1 MIGALLDH
9 LWQSTLFCVGV
20 WLLMFG
26 LRANGAALRHWLW
39 MLASLK
45 FLVPFSLLYSLGS
58 LAGVLPPVAAQPDL
72 LDEALSAATPVL
84 SPTSFLSVSTSP
96 DATASLGLDAVL
108 IGVWTIGASFVLLRW
123 LVAWRAVDRISRAA
137 RPAPGA
143 SPDAWITDE
152 DIEPSA
158 ARVFQ
163 PVVLLPAALLGKLT
177 APQLEAVLAHEREHI
192 SRRDNLKA
200 SLHRVVEALFWFY
213 PPVWWIGRHMLE
225 ERERA
230 CDEAVIDRGH
240 DPADYAAGILAVC
253 RHCRAHAG
261 HGPALLSSATAGNLT
276 QRVREILAA
285 ARPRSLG
292 FVKAGMLC
300 ACTMIVATVPVFAGA
315 FDVALHRY
323 ELMRSHANAL
333 GAAEISIS
341 LAAPGG
347 PFHQSVLV
355 NGDRVVIR
363 NSSLRD
369 LVALA
374 YGVESWKIVGFDSLL
389 DDVRYDVLARLPR
402 PVNEPEHFDPHALQG
417 TVTKLLASRFG
428 MEIHVNRRCQDPCG
442 RIASLDP
449 PDSPDTR

>member
-9 LWQSTLFCVGV
+9 LWQSTLFCGGV

-58 LAGVLPPVAAQPDL
+58 FVGLLPPVAAQPDL
-72 LDEALSAATPVL
+72 LDGAMSAAAPVL
-84 SPTSFLSVSTSP
+84 SPTSALSIPVST
-96 DATASLGLDAVL
+96 DAPATFGLEALLV
-108 IGVWTIGASFVLLRW
+108 GAWVAGAMLVFLRW
-123 LVAWRAVDRISRAA
+123 FAAWSVANRISRAA
-137 RPAPGA
+137 RPAPG
-143 SPDAWITDE
+143 SPPDARITDE

-158 ARVFQ
+158 ARVLQ

-177 APQLEAVLAHEREHI
+177 EPQLQAVLAHEREHI
-192 SRRDNLKA
+192 TRHDNLKA
-200 SLHRVVEALFWFY
+200 NIHRAVEALFWFY
-213 PPVWWIGRHMLE
+213 PLVWWIGRRLLE

-240 DPADYAAGILAVC
+240 DPEEYAAGILAVC
-253 RHCRAHAG
+253 QHCCARARSGRA
-261 HGPALLSSATAGNLT
+261 PALLSSATAGNLT
-276 QRVREILAA
+276 QRIREILVAN
-285 ARPRSLG
+285 RPRALG
-292 FVKAGMLC
+292 FMKAGALC
-300 ACTMIVATVPVFAGA
+300 ACTLVVATVPVFAGA
-315 FDVALHRY
+315 FDVAMRRY
-323 ELMRSHANAL
+323 DLLRSHASAL
-333 GAAEISIS
+333 GSADVSIAP
-341 LAAPGG
+341 AAPGAPPRG
-347 PFHQSVLV
+347 SVIV
-355 NGDRVVIR
+355 NDDRVVIR

-374 YGVESWKIVGFDSLL
+374 YGVESSKIVGFDSLL
-389 DDVRYDVLARLPR
+389 DDVRYDVYAHLPR

-442 RIASLDP
+442 RVASLDP
-449 PDSPDTR
+449 PDTR

>member
-9 LWQSTLFCVGV
+9 LWQSTLFCGGV
-20 WLLMFG
+20 WLLTFG

-72 LDEALSAATPVL
+72 LDGALSAASPVV
-84 SPTSFLSVSTSP
+84 SPTSFLSVSISP
-96 DATASLGLDAVL
+96 DSTASFGLEAAL
-108 IGVWTIGASFVLLRW
+108 LGVWATGASLVLLRW
-123 LVAWRAVDRISRAA
+123 LAAWRAVDGISRAA

-158 ARVFQ
+158 ARVFH

-177 APQLEAVLAHEREHI
+177 TPQLEAVLAHEREHI
-192 SRRDNLKA
+192 SRHDNLKA
-200 SLHRVVEALFWFY
+200 SLHRIVETLFWFH
-213 PPVWWIGRHMLE
+213 PLVWWIGRRMLE

-230 CDEAVIDRGH
+230 CDEAVVDRGH

-253 RHCRAHAG
+253 QHCRAHER

-285 ARPRSLG
+285 ARPRALG
-292 FVKAGMLC
+292 FVKAGVLC

-315 FDVALHRY
+315 FDFALHRY
-323 ELMRSHANAL
+323 QLMRSHANAL
-333 GAAEISIS
+333 GAAEISLS
-341 LAAPGG
+341 PAAPGA
-347 PFHQSVLV
+347 PPHQTVHV

-389 DDVRYDVLARLPR
+389 DDARYDVLARLPR
-402 PVNEPEHFDPHALQG
+402 PVDEPEHFDPHALQG
-417 TVTKLLASRFG
+417 VVTKLLAYRFG

-449 PDSPDTR
+449 FDFPDSR

>member
-9 LWQSTLFCVGV
+9 LWQSTLFCGGV

-45 FLVPFSLLYSLGS
+45 FLLPFSVLFSLGS
-58 LAGVLPPVAAQPDL
+58 LAGLFPPVAAQPDL
-72 LDEALSAATPVL
+72 FGEAFSAAAPVV
-84 SPTSFLSVSTSP
+84 SPTSSLSIAVSP
-96 DATASLGLDAVL
+96 DVPAALGLEALLTGVWATGASLV
-108 IGVWTIGASFVLLRW
+108 FLRW
-123 LVAWRAVDRISRAA
+123 LAAWRAASRISRAA

-143 SPDAWITDE
+143 PPDARITDE
-152 DIEPSA
+152 NIEPSA
-158 ARVFQ
+158 ARVFH

-177 APQLEAVLAHEREHI
+177 GPQLQAVLAHEREHI
-192 SRRDNLKA
+192 SRHDNLKA
-200 SLHRVVEALFWFY
+200 NVHRVVEALFWFY
-213 PPVWWIGRHMLE
+213 PLVWWIGHRLLE

-253 RHCRAHAG
+253 RHCCPRTAG
-261 HGPALLSSATAGNLT
+261 SPPPALLSSATAGNLT
-276 QRVREILAA
+276 ERIREILAA

-292 FVKAGMLC
+292 FIKAGVLC
-300 ACTMIVATVPVFAGA
+300 ACTLVVATVPVFAGA
-315 FDVALHRY
+315 FDHALHRY
-323 ELMRSHANAL
+323 NLMRSHANAL
-333 GAAEISIS
+333 DSAEVSIAR
-341 LAAPGG
+341 AAPDGS
-347 PFHQSVLV
+347 PFGSVLV
-355 NGDRVVIR
+355 NGDRVLIR

-374 YGVESWKIVGFDSLL
+374 YGVESSKIVGFDSLL
-389 DDVRYDVLARLPR
+389 DDARYDVFARLPR
-402 PVNEPEHFDPHALQG
+402 PVDEPENFDPHALQG

-442 RIASLDP
+442 RVASLDP
-449 PDSPDTR
+449 PDTR